1 MTATP
6 NQDTFAFFNQNVVSE
21 YTHEQAVEDDVNV
34 GAFDTFLI
42 ETKKSREGGMVATIN
57 RKLEV
62 RDKRTRLQ
70 KWQDSDEDV
79 SYSGKEL
86 DRSVVNKS
94 QIRLILTTFKE
105 NWRKWI
111 YFKDRKELPKTLI
124 FAKNDS
130 HAADITEIAK
140 EVFGEGNDFCKKITY
155 TSERG

>member
-1 MTATP
+1 M
-6 NQDTFAFFNQNVVSE
+6 
-21 YTHEQAVEDDVNV
+21 
-34 GAFDTFLI
+34 FLI
-42 ETKKSREGGMVATIN
+42 QA
-57 RKLEV
+57 
-62 RDKRTRLQ
+62 
-70 KWQDSDEDV
+70 
-79 SYSGKEL
+79 KEL

-155 TSERG
+155 TSEEDEKSLLYAFRNEYNPRMAVTVSKIATGTDVKAIEILLFMRDIRSENYYEQMLGRARRTLSQEELYKIFSISTL